1 MCNCG
6 GAGWLQAANGSLVR
20 CACNPAKSKPVPP
33 NPFALS
39 ASGASGRRA
48 APALNT
54 SAAPASNLA
63 PARVDRYDAR
73 EAQTKLA
80 EFNEFLR
87 LNPHVY
93 AAFEAAALEML
104 NGGEGR
110 VAAKKIIELMRGK
123 VASTG
128 DDYDLNNTWAP
139 WLARKA
145 ILAHPQLNAVIE
157 TRASLADILLD
168 AAKAVPCRR
177 SCINA
182 LQKR

>member
-1 MCNCG
+1 MCDVCYDQQTII
-6 GAGWLQAANGSLVR
+6 GADGRLKS
-20 CACNPAKSKPVPP
+20 CPACSTSAPTLAK
-33 NPFALS
+33 A
-39 ASGASGRRA
+39 GAHAHTFNRA
-48 APALNT
+48 APHTAT
-54 SAAPASNLA
+54 QATAG
-63 PARVDRYDAR
+63 RVGRYDPR
-73 EAQTKLA
+73 EAQTKLVG
-80 EFNEFLR
+80 FNEFLR

-93 AAFEAAALEML
+93 AAFESAALEML

-145 ILAHPQLNAVIE
+145 ILAHPQLAQVIE

-168 AAKAVPCRR
+168 AAKVEVSHA
-177 SCINA
+177 
-182 LQKR
+182 

>member
-1 MCNCG
+1 MCDVCYDQKTIIG
-6 GAGWLQAANGSLVR
+6 ANGRLKP
-20 CACNPAKSKPVPP
+20 CPACSTSAPTLAK
-33 NPFALS
+33 A
-39 ASGASGRRA
+39 GAHAHTFNRA
-48 APALNT
+48 APHT
-54 SAAPASNLA
+54 QT
-63 PARVDRYDAR
+63 RVAVGRVGRYDPR

-93 AAFEAAALEML
+93 AAFEAAALVML

-168 AAKAVPCRR
+168 VARVEIAA
-177 SCINA
+177 
-182 LQKR
+182 

>member
-1 MCNCG
+1 MCDVCYDQQTII
-6 GAGWLQAANGSLVR
+6 GADGRLKS
-20 CACNPAKSKPVPP
+20 CPAC
-33 NPFALS
+33 S
-39 ASGASGRRA
+39 ASVLAKHGAHA
-48 APALNT
+48 HTFKTAPHTAT
-54 SAAPASNLA
+54 RAAPASNLA
-63 PARVDRYDAR
+63 PARVGRYDAR

-93 AAFEAAALEML
+93 AAFEQAALEML
-104 NGGEGR
+104 DSGEGR

-145 ILAHPQLNAVIE
+145 ILAHPRLAQVIE
-157 TRASLADILLD
+157 TRASLADILLNV
-168 AAKAVPCRR
+168 AKAVP
-177 SCINA
+177 A
-182 LQKR
+182 